1 MKAFAVRYESIII
14 REHDIGG
21 PRVGAAIVVVVD
33 VCENAGFGRVEL
45 GCSIFANG
53 GCDGGRDR

>member
-1 MKAFAVRYESIII
+1 MEAFAVIYESIII

-33 VCENAGFGRVEL
+33 VGKNARFGRVEL

-53 GCDGGRDR
+53 RCNGERD